1 MAHRPNPYPG
11 NPDVAQNS
19 RRSMLCPPPSETAFC
34 NRLHRQRFSTCQS
47 SLSSKY
53 DQYPHL
59 PLFIPGCGDNLLFY
73 DLVITIDFEA
83 GDTLLDTA
91 RPEDFNIC
99 GLIRGQCSQPE
110 DDPPIVRREI
120 T

>member
-19 RRSMLCPPPSETAFC
+19 RCSMLCPPPSETAFC

-59 PLFIPGCGDNLLFY
+59 PLLLFY
-73 DLVITIDFEA
+73 DLMITIDFEA